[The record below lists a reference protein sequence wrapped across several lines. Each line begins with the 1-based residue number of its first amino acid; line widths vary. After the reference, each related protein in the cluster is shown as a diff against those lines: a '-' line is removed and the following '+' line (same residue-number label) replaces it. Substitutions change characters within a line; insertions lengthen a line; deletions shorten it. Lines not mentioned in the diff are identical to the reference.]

1 MPDWHTCGRIRHLKH
16 VIQERILDPNA
27 LRIIEGEVKTGDRID
42 IKNTGGEFVFSV
54 KKIS

>member
-1 MPDWHTCGRIRHLKH
+1 LPDWHTCGRIRHLKH